1 MTTPAYAE
9 IGITTNFSFLRGGSD
24 PRSYVHQASKLGLSA
39 IGIADHN
46 TLAGVVRAWNELDND
61 EVIHKPKLLIGARIV
76 FIDGTPD
83 ILVYPSD
90 RTAYGRLCQLLT
102 RGKRGDDITRIE
114 KGECHLS
121 FADLLE
127 FSEGQLLILTLP
139 HRFEPAQALD
149 VLAKLKDSRAEGVW
163 LAASLVYRGDDR
175 RRLAR
180 LDELAAKAKV
190 PLLATNEVLYH
201 DPGRRPL
208 QDVLTCIREKTT
220 IEAVGKKLEANA
232 ERFLKTPREMAR
244 LFRDFPEAIAE
255 TMRFADRIDFSLDQ
269 LRYQYPDE
277 PVPPGKTAQGHLE
290 DLTWAGVDKYF
301 GGKIDD
307 KLRATLN
314 KELALIAELKY
325 AHYFLT
331 VHDIVHYA
339 RSQNI
344 LCQGRGSAANSAVC
358 YVLGITSVDPTKVDL
373 LFERFISK
381 ERLEPPDIDV
391 DFEHSRREEVMQ
403 YVYRRYGR
411 HRAAIIATVIHY
423 RPRSAIRDV
432 GKALGLTE
440 DVTAALADTVWGSW
454 GKGLN
459 DMQVRQAGLDPQ
471 NPMINLAVELATEL
485 IEFPRHLSQHVGGYV
500 LTQDRLDTYVPIGN
514 AAMDDR
520 TFIEW
525 DKDDVDALSMMKVD
539 VLALGMLTC
548 IRKCFDLI
556 DQHKGKRYALADI
569 KGEDDDEV
577 YQMLQRGES
586 LGVFQVESRAQM
598 NMLPRL
604 KPRTFYDLVIEVA
617 IVRPGPIQG
626 DMVHPYLRR
635 RKMNPADIEY
645 PYPKGGNK
653 NELREVLHKT
663 LGVPLFQEQAMRIAI
678 VAAEFTSEEANG
690 LRRAMATFRN
700 VGTIGNFEDKMI
712 GNMIRRGYDPQFARN
727 CFDQIKGFG
736 SYGFPE
742 SHAASFA
749 QLVYISSWLK
759 YHHPD
764 AFCCGLLNSQPMG
777 FYAPAQIV
785 GDARKNGVE
794 VRDIDVSY
802 SFAQNT
808 LDQGSGKYCAVR
820 LGFRQIDGFH
830 WLDED
835 EERLKRD
842 RALRKRSVEKQE
854 SGTHERMG
862 SFPPCGGG
870 VGRGVSRTGSG
881 RGLPLSPTLPR
892 KGGESPTTSRAA
904 LSEVEQDWADRI
916 VAARKRRPFTSLE
929 DFARDTGLPKRAL
942 ILLADADAFRS
953 LGLDRREALWQVRRL
968 PDDVPLPL
976 FEAATAR
983 EQPDEYAKPLPEMPL
998 PEQVVADYQ
1007 TIRLSLKGHP
1017 MEFLRE
1023 MFSRERIVACKE
1035 ISHENER
1042 RRVRCAGVV
1051 LVRQRPGSAS
1061 GVVFMTLE
1069 DETGIA
1075 NVVVWPKIMEQ
1086 YRKEVMGAR
1095 LIEVQGYIQS
1105 SPEKVTHLIAQ
1116 RMIDR
1121 SHDLVG
1127 LANDALSRKHPVPAG
1142 ATVVEPLNEDPRAL
1156 TDMPAQ
1162 KIRHPRNVRILPPSR
1177 DFH

>member
-1 MTTPAYAE
+1 MNSPAYAE

-24 PRSYVHQASKLGLSA
+24 PRAYVHQASKLRIPV

-46 TLAGVVRAWNELDND
+46 TLAGVVRAYKELDND
-61 EVIHKPKLLIGARIV
+61 EVLHKPKLLIGARIV

-83 ILVYPSD
+83 IFVYPRD
-90 RTAYGRLCQLLT
+90 RAAYGRLCQLLT

-114 KGECHLS
+114 KGECRLT

-139 HRFEPAQALD
+139 HRFELAQALEI
-149 VLAKLKDSRAEGVW
+149 LAKLKASRAEGVW
-163 LAASLVYRGDDR
+163 LAASLIYRGDDR

-180 LDELAAKAKV
+180 LDDLAATAKV

-220 IEAVGKKLEANA
+220 IEAVGRKLEVNA

-255 TMRFADRIDFSLDQ
+255 TMCFADKIDFSLDQ
-269 LRYQYPDE
+269 LKYQYPDE

-301 GGKIDD
+301 GGIDNID
-307 KLRATLN
+307 AKLRATLK

-525 DKDDVDALSMMKVD
+525 DKDDVDALNMMKVD

-556 DQHKGKRYALADI
+556 DQHKGKRWVLATVPQ
-569 KGEDDDEV
+569 DDPKV
-577 YQMLQRGES
+577 YDMLCDGES

-604 KPRTFYDLVIEVA
+604 KPREFYDLVIEVA

-635 RKMNPADIEY
+635 RNGQEKVSYPSPSPEHGPAD
-645 PYPKGGNK
+645 
-653 NELREVLHKT
+653 ELYKVLHKT
-663 LGVPLFQEQAMRIAI
+663 KGVPLFQEQAMRIAI
-678 VAAEFTSEEANG
+678 EAAKFTSEQANG
-690 LRRAMATFRN
+690 LRRSMATFRN
-700 VGTIGNFEDKMI
+700 VGTIGQYEEKLI
-712 GNMIRRGYDPQFARN
+712 GNMVARGYDANFARS

-794 VRDIDVSY
+794 VREIDVSY

-808 LDQGSGKYCAVR
+808 LEEGSGKYCAVR

-835 EERLKRD
+835 EERLKRI
-842 RALRKRSVEKQE
+842 Q
-854 SGTHERMG
+854 
-862 SFPPCGGG
+862 
-870 VGRGVSRTGSG
+870 
-881 RGLPLSPTLPR
+881 SPRNDGAT
-892 KGGESPTTSRAA
+892 
-904 LSEVEQDWADRI
+904 DWADRI
-916 VAARKRRPFTSLE
+916 IDARNRGPFTSLE
-929 DFARDTGLPKRAL
+929 DFGRDTGLPKRAL
-942 ILLADADAFRS
+942 ILLADADAFHS

-968 PDDVPLPL
+968 PDDVALPL

-983 EQPDEYAKPLPEMPL
+983 EQPDEQTKPLPVMPR

-1023 MFSRERIVACKE
+1023 MLSRERIVACKE

-1127 LANDALSRKHPVPAG
+1127 LANDALSRKPPVPAG
-1142 ATVVEPLNEDPRAL
+1142 ATVVEPLNDDRRDHA
-1156 TDMPAQ
+1156 DMPAQ